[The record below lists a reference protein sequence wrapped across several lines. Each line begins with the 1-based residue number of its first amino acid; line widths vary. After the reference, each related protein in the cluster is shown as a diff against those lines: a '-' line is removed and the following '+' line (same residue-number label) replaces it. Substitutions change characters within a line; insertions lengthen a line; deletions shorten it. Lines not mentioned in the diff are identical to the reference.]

1 VYGGKIIDDV
11 HVLQRFV
18 EYANG
23 HETFTASNYIF
34 GGSRLWEEETVFC
47 GVEAGRGGGGGDEV
61 FWWIGRGRGG
71 GLDDILD
78 DELLH
83 CFQAQKGEE
92 PPVSVKDA
100 MQLHVS
106 DDVN

>member
-61 FWWIGRGRGG
+61 FGGLGG
-71 GLDDILD
+71 GEEGVWTIYLTMSSCTVFRRRRGKS
-78 DELLH
+78 LL
-83 CFQAQKGEE
+83 
-92 PPVSVKDA
+92 
-100 MQLHVS
+100 
-106 DDVN
+106 